1 MVLRVQ
7 VGPDVPNEYGSMG
20 AYSVNITDISTENM
34 LINFLIFYE
43 VASDFCILS
52 LEIVA
57 RLLLFSYIDNV
68 V

>member
-1 MVLRVQ
+1 M
-7 VGPDVPNEYGSMG
+7 GPDVPNEYGSMG
-20 AYSVNITDISTENM
+20 AYSVNITDRKYAYQIVN
-34 LINFLIFYE
+34 LFFE